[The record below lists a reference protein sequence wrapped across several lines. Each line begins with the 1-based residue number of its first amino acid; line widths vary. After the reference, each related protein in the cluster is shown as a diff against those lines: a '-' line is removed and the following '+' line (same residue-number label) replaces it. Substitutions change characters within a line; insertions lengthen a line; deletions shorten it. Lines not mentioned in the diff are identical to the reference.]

1 LNPGKNRREILDW
14 YHLIENLYKVG
25 WSLKRLAKAKDIL
38 WKGQSDRTIDLFK
51 LSLKKIAQNF
61 CNYLKKHRSRIVNYE
76 QLSKQ
81 QICSIGS
88 GAVEA
93 TVKPIDRRLKISLF
107 SMVEKKCQSNAK
119 TSLCLP
125 QRPVGHLRL
134 LQNRDAPVKNSKIY
148 CTFPDLLSNCDL
160 DHPQS

>member
-1 LNPGKNRREILDW
+1 MNPGKNRREILDW

-88 GAVEA
+88 GAVES
-93 TVKPIDRRLKISLF
+93 TVKQIDRRLKISGTQWL
-107 SMVEKKCQSNAK
+107 KKNVNQMLK
-119 TSLCLP
+119 
-125 QRPVGHLRL
+125 LRCAYL
-134 LQNRDAPVKNSKIY
+134 N
-148 CTFPDLLSNCDL
+148 DLLAI
-160 DHPQS
+160 